1 MAELKRVGEELRVAN
16 SMKDELLG
24 LVSHELRTPLTGI
37 LGCSHILI
45 RRSTELSAEDREG
58 LLQDINDHGT
68 RLQRLIENMLVLSR
82 AETAAETNTE
92 PVLLQR
98 VLPRVFGGLE
108 PLNGCRRL
116 RVTFEPDLP
125 AVTANAVFMEQV
137 ITNLVR
143 NSEKYAAEDEDVEVH
158 VEERSESVTITVS
171 DRGAVLDQPQVDRMF
186 DRFYRDATNSPRVS
200 GLGLGLPV
208 CKRLTEVQGGSISA
222 RPRVGGGLEVTV
234 AVPRA
239 EE

>member
-1 MAELKRVGEELRVAN
+1 MAELNRVGEELRIAN
-16 SMKDELLG
+16 SLKDELLG

-37 LGCSHILI
+37 LGCSHLLI
-45 RRSTELSAEDREG
+45 RRYSELSPEDRAG

-92 PVLLQR
+92 PLLLQR
-98 VLPRVFGGLE
+98 VLPPVFEGLV
-108 PLNGCRRL
+108 PLKGSRRL
-116 RVTFEPDLP
+116 NVTFESNLP
-125 AVTANAVFMEQV
+125 PVTANSVFMEQV

-143 NSEKYAAEDEDVEVH
+143 NSEKYAAEGTDVEVRI
-158 VEERSESVTITVS
+158 EACRESVAITVA
-171 DRGAVLDQPQVDRMF
+171 DRGAELDQPQIDRMF
-186 DRFYRDATNSPRVS
+186 EAFYRDSANSPRVS

-222 RPRVGGGLEVTV
+222 RPRVGGGLVVTV
-234 AVPRA
+234 AVPMA